1 VEFSYRDKHYLRNA
15 LKIYLRLLEKY
26 DEDDGLL
33 SEEEYSE
40 AQDDIMLMSDL
51 LYEIEQNIEQLKKNA
66 PRGTKLYLPDQD
78 KT

>member
-1 VEFSYRDKHYLRNA
+1 MEFSYRDKHYLRNA